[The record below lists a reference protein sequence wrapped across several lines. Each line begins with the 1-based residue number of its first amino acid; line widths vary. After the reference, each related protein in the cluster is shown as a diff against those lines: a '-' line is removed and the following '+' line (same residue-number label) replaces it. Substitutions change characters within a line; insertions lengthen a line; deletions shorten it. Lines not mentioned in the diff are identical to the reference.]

1 MWTTIQ
7 IILGL
12 LALLLAFG
20 GDRLSIPLLTDA
32 AIVCFGLTS
41 IAIGCEAIF
50 TQHIVLGRRRH
61 GNRQT
66 YTGVAAIL
74 QGMQFNLIGSFL
86 IGIAFMIHFN
96 TNGRAIFLQ
105 FVRRPGLPL
114 ILFGGLLLMQA
125 VISLTGSHELR
136 DGPRWIV
143 ILNLVISRLLP
154 GGILVALGVGAIG
167 LGLFELVAPNAFDEI
182 GGGFLDALYVL
193 R

>member
-20 GDRLSIPLLTDA
+20 GDRLSIPLLSHA
-32 AIVCFGLTS
+32 AIACFGLTS

-61 GNRQT
+61 GNRGT
-66 YTGVAAIL
+66 YTGIAAVF
-74 QGMQFNLIGSFL
+74 QGMQFNLLGCFMIL
-86 IGIAFMIHFN
+86 IAFMMRFN
-96 TNGRAIFLQ
+96 VNGRGIFLQ

-114 ILFGGLLLMQA
+114 ILFGVLLLMQA
-125 VISLTGSHELR
+125 VISLSGSHELR
-136 DGPRWIV
+136 EGSRWV
-143 ILNLVISRLLP
+143 AILNLWISRLLP
-154 GGILVALGVGAIG
+154 GVILVVLGVGAIG
-167 LGLFELVAPNAFDEI
+167 LGLFELVAPNTFDEI
-182 GGGFLDALYVL
+182 GGGFLEVIYGL